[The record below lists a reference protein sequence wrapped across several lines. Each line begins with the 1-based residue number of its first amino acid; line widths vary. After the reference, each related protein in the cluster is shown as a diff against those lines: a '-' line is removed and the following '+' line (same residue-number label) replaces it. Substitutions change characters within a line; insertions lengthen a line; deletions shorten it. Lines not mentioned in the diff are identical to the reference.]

1 MIQFACLAFKSKKI
15 VLSSFLTISN
25 QKTAFFVRKGRKSC
39 QLCPGAFT
47 SDLAYYYHH
56 FRSHRPKSEILDC
69 KVCGK
74 TAKNMMMF
82 KRHVLGWDFSKK
94 MTASLHLDL
103 SPETIMCDLLSKLC
117 KFTKWSCMKIVVV
130 LSENSCHFVKL
141 LNFTKRS
148 HNSDYKLSHRASA

>member
-1 MIQFACLAFKSKKI
+1 MDKECTYLPILVRVVIERPSRMCDSICLPCLQISKTLFI
-15 VLSSFLTISN
+15 ILNFSSFLTISN
-25 QKTAFFVRKGRKSC
+25 QKTAFFDLKGRKSC

-82 KRHVLGWDFSKK
+82 KRHVLGWDFSNKL
-94 MTASLHLDL
+94 TAIPPVDL
-103 SPETIMCDLLSKLC
+103 YLIFEKLIW
-117 KFTKWSCMKIVVV
+117 KNQV
-130 LSENSCHFVKL
+130 
-141 LNFTKRS
+141 
-148 HNSDYKLSHRASA
+148 

>member
-1 MIQFACLAFKSKKI
+1 MIWFLNFQKLQACFSWSFFWSRGRSITTWIQFCL
-15 VLSSFLTISN
+15 FLTISN

-39 QLCPGAFT
+39 HLCPGAFT

-94 MTASLHLDL
+94 LTASLYLGTIHIIRQHLWGGRGGVRKCQFLLIL
-103 SPETIMCDLLSKLC
+103 S
-117 KFTKWSCMKIVVV
+117 TKNM
-130 LSENSCHFVKL
+130 L
-141 LNFTKRS
+141 T
-148 HNSDYKLSHRASA
+148 